1 MVRTS
6 LRAALLAAASLP
18 GAAWAQSAGDNQT
31 TAPSTV
37 ERDGTGP
44 QALATALSTQQ
55 DVIVTARKVEE
66 RLQDAPSTIAVATAA
81 TIDRLGLDNLADIA
95 KVTAGLVFD
104 DSFGRDSNRPVIRG
118 QANILGQSGV
128 AYFIDGIYY
137 SGSLAD
143 YDVETIGRIEVVK
156 GPQSALYGRNT
167 YSGAINLISKLP
179 GSVWTG
185 RVQADVS
192 ETGRYEF
199 TANLRGPLS
208 DGLGLSLG
216 ARYFDWEGPFRNAFD
231 GTKIGK
237 QRTASAFGL
246 IQFDKGGPFR
256 AALRAN
262 YNDTDDGQPAIFAQS
277 ANANNCF
284 TDNSPLYRGQ
294 RRYFC
299 GTIRPQPISTDYS
312 RQFVDPEEVGLEA
325 RTLNTGLRMDFD
337 VNEQMTLTS
346 LTGYNR
352 RTSTLQTDGDYSP
365 NSNAL
370 VIFAYGPTGPAPAP
384 VTPPRTLRYTAFATS
399 VQDFSFSNA
408 QETEDW
414 SQELRLAVDLGRV
427 KLIAGGYYFDQ
438 TDRTR
443 DTRVVPSGALALA
456 QANSAAATASL
467 CAQLP
472 LCGIFT
478 PVAVTA
484 ANLPQS
490 RNTNDFDITNKAVF
504 GSITVDITPQ
514 LSLSAE
520 GRYQAET
527 IRQSTVTFNQGQTP
541 PAPRNVRATFTEFT
555 PRITLSYQPSRDNL
569 FYAIF
574 AEGQKPGG
582 FNSNQAITAG
592 FPTFDPED
600 NRTYEIGTKNTF
612 LNGAL
617 VANLA
622 LYHTEIS
629 GYQITQSVSVP
640 PNQVSLTR
648 NGGDARVNG
657 AELELTL
664 RPDSH
669 LTITANYAYADA
681 KFTAGT
687 DENFG
692 LLLDVADDGL
702 PNCSTGDQF
711 PAIAGCQSL
720 YGPIR
725 GKRIPR
731 APEHTMFVDV
741 DWRTLI
747 GGDDWQFFAGGN
759 VNHIS
764 TSFDQVTNFAET
776 GGSVVVDGRIGVQN
790 RRFRVQAYVRNA
802 FNEDAV
808 AQIIRYADANA
819 DLRRNFI
826 AGLRAPRRIGVLL
839 TAGF

>member
-1 MVRTS
+1 MRTS

-37 ERDGTGP
+37 ERDGTGS
-44 QALATALSTQQ
+44 QALAT
-55 DVIVTARKVEE
+55 DVPSQNDILVTARRVEE
-66 RLQDAPSTIAVATAA
+66 RLQDAPSTIAVTTAA
-81 TIDRLGLDNLADIA
+81 TIDRSGLDNLSDIA
-95 KVTAGLVFD
+95 RLTAGLVFD
-104 DSFGRDSNRPVIRG
+104 DSFGRDANRPVIRG

-128 AYFIDGIYY
+128 AFFIDGIYY
-137 SGSLAD
+137 SGTLAD

-179 GSVWTG
+179 GDTWTG

-199 TANLRGPLS
+199 TANLRGPITP
-208 DGLGLSLG
+208 DLGVSLG

-246 IQFDKGGPFR
+246 LQYDAGGPFR
-256 AALRAN
+256 ASLRAN

-284 TDNSPLYRGQ
+284 RDNGALFRGQ
-294 RRYFC
+294 GRYFC
-299 GTIRPQPISTDYS
+299 GTIRPQEISTDYR
-312 RQFVDPEEVGLEA
+312 RQFVDPENVGLEA
-325 RTLNTGLRMDFD
+325 RTLNSGLRMDFD

-365 NSNAL
+365 NSFNL

-384 VTPPRTLRYTAFATS
+384 IVPPRTQRFTAFATS
-399 VQDFSFSNA
+399 VQDFAFSNR
-408 QETEDW
+408 QVVEDW
-414 SQELRLAVDLGRV
+414 SQELRLAVDLGSVR
-427 KLIAGGYYFDQ
+427 LLAGGYYFDQ
-438 TDRTR
+438 TDRAR
-443 DTRVVPSGALALA
+443 DTRIVPPGALALA
-456 QANSAAATASL
+456 QANSTAATTSL

-472 LCGIFT
+472 TCGIFT

-490 RNTNDFDITNKAVF
+490 RNTNNLSITNKAVF
-504 GSITVDITPQ
+504 GYATIDITPQ
-514 LSLSAE
+514 LSFSAE
-520 GRYQAET
+520 GRYAAET
-527 IRQSTVTFNQGQTP
+527 IRQTTVTFNAGATP
-541 PAPRNVRATFTEFT
+541 PAPRVVEATFTEFT
-555 PRITLSYQPSRDNL
+555 PRLTLSYQPAPDHL
-569 FYAIF
+569 IYGVY

-582 FNSNQAITAG
+582 FNSNQAIIAG
-592 FPTFDPED
+592 FPTFQPED

-612 LNGAL
+612 LGGAL
-617 VANLA
+617 TANLA

-629 GYQITQSVSVP
+629 GYQITQSVAVP

-657 AELELTL
+657 GELELTL
-664 RPDSH
+664 RPDRR
-669 LTITANYAYADA
+669 LTITANYALADA

-687 DENFG
+687 DENLGILNDAADNG
-692 LLLDVADDGL
+692 LVD
-702 PNCSTGDQF
+702 CSVGDQF
-711 PAIAGCQSL
+711 PNIAGCQSL
-720 YGPIR
+720 YGAIR
-725 GKRIPR
+725 GKRVPR
-731 APEHTMFVDV
+731 APLHTMFVDV
-741 DWRTLI
+741 DYRVPF
-747 GGDDWQFFAGGN
+747 GGSDWQFFVGGN

-764 TSFDQVTNFAET
+764 TSFDQVSNFAET
-776 GGSVVVDGRIGVQN
+776 GGSVVADGRIGVQN
-790 RRFRVQAYVRNA
+790 RRFRVQAYIRNA

-826 AGLRAPRRIGVLL
+826 AGLRQPRRIGLL
-839 TAGF
+839 VTAGF